1 MPDLVDGGPVVGL
14 PAGEP
19 LRIGQLD
26 AVPPEVVARAARGRD
41 SDPGDG
47 QDPPDG
53 RVVTPDGPGVVKAR
67 KTLALLGVVDGA
79 AEHARLPAITRCGV
93 RAAEAPVERVGLPF
107 AAPVAAAPSQMAL
120 ALVQGR
126 PVMLSGRA

>member
-1 MPDLVDGGPVVGL
+1 MAGPVPDLVDGGPVVGL

-93 RAAEAPVERVGLPF
+93 RAAEAPV
-107 AAPVAAAPSQMAL
+107 AAAPSQMAL